1 MNCGLFLRNR
11 LLCDASA
18 LTLNY
23 DRYAMDNR
31 LTIKDIARL
40 SGVGKST
47 VSRVLNGEG
56 SVSQKT
62 RERVEAV
69 IRQQGFTPSKS
80 ARAMRGQSDK
90 VVGIIVSRLDSPAE
104 NQAVRTLLPVLYQ
117 QGYDPIIMESQFDP
131 GLVSGH
137 LHMLAQRHVDGVI
150 LFGFNG
156 LTEEQLSGWQDKMVV
171 MVRRYAGFS
180 SVRYDDAGAVNLLME
195 RLDQQGHRHISY
207 LGVNQ
212 SDATTGACRY
222 QAYLAECERLGITP
236 LSSSGEL
243 SFQQGYDRAGSVL
256 TPDTTA
262 LICASDSIALGAI
275 KYLQQQ
281 KITGIQVCAIG
292 NSQLLN
298 FLFPDTLS
306 VEFGYGQAGV
316 QAAQQLLAQ
325 LNGES
330 VLRDIIVPC
339 HLS

>member
-1 MNCGLFLRNR
+1 MN
-11 LLCDASA
+11 
-18 LTLNY
+18 
-23 DRYAMDNR
+23 NR

-62 RERVEAV
+62 RDRVEAV
-69 IRQQGFTPSKS
+69 IKQQGFTPSKS

-104 NQAVRTLLPVLYQ
+104 NQAVRTMLPLFYQ
-117 QGYDPIIMESQFDP
+117 HGFDPIIMESQFDP
-131 GLVSGH
+131 ELVSGH

-156 LTEEQLSGWQDKMVV
+156 LTEDMLSSWQDKIVV
-171 MVRRYAGFS
+171 MVRQYVGFS
-180 SVRYDDAGAVNLLME
+180 SVRYDDAGAVNLLMDSLSQ
-195 RLDQQGHRHISY
+195 RGHRHISY

-222 QAYLAECERLGITP
+222 QAYLAGCQRLDITP
-236 LSSSGEL
+236 LSSPGEL
-243 SFQQGYDRAGSVL
+243 SFQHGYDHAAEVL
-256 TPDTTA
+256 AAETTA

-281 KITGIQVCAIG
+281 KITGIQVGAIG
-292 NSQLLN
+292 NSPLLS
-298 FLFPDTLS
+298 FLFPETLS
-306 VEFGYGQAGV
+306 VEFGYDKAGV

-330 VLRDIIVPC
+330 TLSDIVVPC
-339 HLS
+339 HLNSLPAFL